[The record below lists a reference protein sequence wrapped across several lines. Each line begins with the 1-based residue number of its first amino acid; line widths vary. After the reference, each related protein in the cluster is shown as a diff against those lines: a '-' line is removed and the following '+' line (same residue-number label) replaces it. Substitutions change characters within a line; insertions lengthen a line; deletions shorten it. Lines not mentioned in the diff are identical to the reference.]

1 MKILACCMASTLAVT
16 ALPAFPQSL
25 AAAQVQE
32 LSWPQS
38 FDVQGP
44 QVRSYGFAV
53 TQAGPVVVTVQSQGA
68 PLTAAVLGPLPNPLP
83 AVAPQSGPGTIRF
96 TYNLTPQDLQRG
108 LFWQIDV
115 RLAPNVALQPGAR
128 ASGSI
133 VLQRP
138 AVNPALVQQAAQA
151 RLAQHRTPTQE
162 RAQLASQDKA
172 RLDAAFTAR
181 KAQLA
186 QRLTQ
191 YRAAVLTRLQPTM
204 DAMRRQKAALTPV
217 ATTPSAASDQLHTR
231 GLQPVD
237 RKLTMP
243 APPPNI
249 TLVSIANNQD
259 TIPLAPGSYG
269 QPGDEVTITGTGF
282 GATDGEV
289 HFVIGPLP
297 SQDMVVPA
305 NNQIWLATQIM
316 APVPTVSG
324 VLPYAGALYV
334 KRLTDGAKSVPVAF
348 QFEPNVEQR
357 EIRVLA
363 DAVLQQLSYV
373 DAFLNYYSGAGPT
386 DVYRYNGNFFSGVTG
401 TDRFYVTTRLKNG
414 WKTTQTP
421 ITYTRVNGYTGG
433 AAWVVSAA
441 VGTDALATSVGFAV
455 NPMIAINDA
464 FDYGLVIPIQGPSG
478 IPDGV
483 VCINPPPS
491 GGSCPQTDTD

>member
-16 ALPAFPQSL
+16 ALPAFPESP

-53 TQAGPVVVTVQSQGA
+53 TQAGSVVVTVHSQGA
-68 PLTAAVLGPLPNPLP
+68 PVTVALLGPLPNPLP
-83 AVAPQSGPGTIRF
+83 AVAPQSGPGTLRF

-108 LFWQIDV
+108 IFWQIDV
-115 RLAPNVALQPGAR
+115 RLTPNGASQPGAR

-133 VLQRP
+133 ALQRP

-151 RLAQHRTPTQE
+151 RMAQQRTPTVQE
-162 RAQLASQDKA
+162 RAQLTAQDKA
-172 RLDAAFTAR
+172 RLDAAFNAR

-186 QRLTQ
+186 QHLSQ
-191 YRAAVLTRLQPTM
+191 YRAAVAIRLQPTIE
-204 DAMRRQKAALTPV
+204 AMRRQKGALTPV
-217 ATTPSAASDQLHTR
+217 ATSPAAADQIRSR

-237 RKLTMP
+237 RQLALP
-243 APPPNI
+243 APPPSI
-249 TLVSIANNQD
+249 TAIVIANNQD

-297 SQDMVVPA
+297 SQDMVVSS

-316 APVPTVSG
+316 APVPMVAG

-334 KRLTDGAKSVPVAF
+334 KRLTDGAKSVPVPF

-363 DAVLQQLSYV
+363 DAILQQLSNV
-373 DAFLNYYSGAGPT
+373 NAFLNDYVASGPT
-386 DVYRYNGNFFSGVTG
+386 VVHRWNSNFFSGVTG
-401 TDRFYVTTRLKNG
+401 IDQFYLTTRLKNG
-414 WKTTQTP
+414 WKVKEQPIPYTP
-421 ITYTRVNGYTGG
+421 INGYTGG
-433 AAWVVSAA
+433 SAWVASSV

-455 NPMIAINDA
+455 NPMIAINDV
-464 FDYGLVIPIQGPSG
+464 FDYGLVIPILGPSA

-483 VCINPPPS
+483 VCVNAPPA
-491 GGSCPQTDTD
+491 GGSCAETN